1 MSVGTYV
8 ADPYNARVRELFAD
22 TSHAGTVA
30 GAIGVANDD
39 QGVRIEMTA
48 SLADQRVATLRY
60 RVRGCPHSIAACEA
74 IAREIEGREVS
85 ELENFSVAELMQ
97 SLAVPAAKSGRILA
111 LEDTVRKLGTA
122 LQTVQSP
129 VESD

>member
-1 MSVGTYV
+1 MSVGTFV

-22 TSHAGTVA
+22 TSHAGTIA
-30 GAIGVANDD
+30 GAIGVANVD
-39 QGVRIEMTA
+39 QGVCVEMSACLTAGRIE
-48 SLADQRVATLRY
+48 TLRY

-74 IAREIEGREVS
+74 IAREFTGSDVS
-85 ELENFSVAELMQ
+85 ELEKFSVAELMQ

-111 LEDTVRKLGTA
+111 LEDTVRQLGTA
-122 LQTVQSP
+122 LRAAQSP